1 MCFAPGGN
9 VPAINIH
16 FQEGFDDDT
25 AEVLAGKSR
34 MLILEHLNTSKLIGL
49 AEAKS
54 IDLPEG
60 VVELEIKLP
69 ARNLQERVTLD
80 TRKTR
85 NVAVS
90 VEPAGLVVTPSDREF
105 GYA

>member
-1 MCFAPGGN
+1 MPE
-9 VPAINIH
+9 VNIH

-25 AEVLAGKSR
+25 AEVRAGATCLLNLA
-34 MLILEHLNTSKLIGL
+34 HLRTSKLVGL

-54 IDLPEG
+54 VELPDG

-69 ARNLQERVTLD
+69 ERNIKQHLQVDTGKIRNLG
-80 TRKTR
+80 
-85 NVAVS
+85 VS
-90 VEPAGLVVTPSDREF
+90 LESDGLVVTQSEREF